1 MKNLTIALLTLILL
15 GGISSCSKQ
24 TLDAPPAGGVD
35 PNIKVNFSLDSLV
48 ARCNANNGN
57 PLLITQNLII
67 SGVVVGDD
75 SSGTFYHGIDI
86 EDSTGGI
93 MLMIDA
99 SYLYNL
105 YPVGTRVFVQLKGL
119 YVVNDKG
126 VVEIVAIIN
135 AGGTYTGIPGSVQSQ
150 YVTPGKWGIYVAPK
164 KVTVSQLIANPNPY
178 MSELAEL
185 DNVQFTT
192 TYINTPYY
200 VGANYCNTM
209 IRDCGGED
217 LYDVYTSGYTN
228 FGNLLTPS
236 GNGTLIGVASVYVS
250 ASSGRAT
257 YELLIRDPSDL
268 NMTGQLCP

>member
-1 MKNLTIALLTLILL
+1 MGYVTVSYTHLDVYKRQVLLPGCLRLLKMNLASKIDHTLLRADVSEKEIKKLCAEAKEYGFAAVCIPPYFVRKCKLCLL
-15 GGISSCSKQ
+15 YTSGISSCSKQ

-105 YPVGTRVFVQLKGL
+105 YPVGTRVFVKLNGL

-135 AGGTYTGIPGSVQSQ
+135 AGGTLS
-150 YVTPGKWGIYVAPK
+150 
-164 KVTVSQLIANPNPY
+164 LIHISPVFVKLRRCYRANNR
-178 MSELAEL
+178 L
-185 DNVQFTT
+185 QK
-192 TYINTPYY
+192 
-200 VGANYCNTM
+200 
-209 IRDCGGED
+209 
-217 LYDVYTSGYTN
+217 
-228 FGNLLTPS
+228 
-236 GNGTLIGVASVYVS
+236 
-250 ASSGRAT
+250 
-257 YELLIRDPSDL
+257 
-268 NMTGQLCP
+268 